1 VPLNL
6 PRKRLVAA
14 VAACVMLASGCSVL
28 RRDTLPSADTPPTLP
43 SKQIAIGNSD
53 DSAAQLDI
61 DAEQIGRSPFLFAAM
76 HQPSRERLPN
86 KPIRNLHISE
96 GALYD
101 SLRLMLDGTGIALSF
116 GGGQLQGARYQ
127 TTMISNL
134 DGTLP
139 DVMEKLSKAL
149 GFFYRLEGGVLYV
162 VQEEQFSLELPPI
175 LDDDSL
181 ASLTN
186 SLQFLG
192 AKDVYL
198 DRESRLLT
206 LKSNRVR
213 LDALRQY
220 IDHIRETRSML
231 IYDLSIFQ
239 VDLTDGSQTGVQWN
253 KFTHNSLPGGHP
265 LDLSL
270 TGGQSIT
277 SAAGNVAGAFGIGLV
292 YNTAKFSLDALLSF
306 LKTQGNVRTVSQ
318 PRIAFM
324 AGSKGKLRIGQST
337 RYVSKVGT
345 NTGTSLSQTTVETS
359 DLQTGLDMSLFGDL
373 HDGTV
378 YTKLSL
384 SLTNLIQFNRFT
396 ALGTD
401 LTLPQ
406 TADREYRSTVR
417 ALPGDTIL
425 LGGLIQERDSVAVS
439 GLPLADKAV
448 VLGNKNLEGSK
459 SELVLVLKAR
469 VVRFG
474 KKMLPPA
481 PPPGLLPPAPS
492 SVLPPAPD
500 RSAAVPPPAI
510 QAPPAIPAGSAGKQP
525 LPVPAVP
532 PAEKK

>member
-1 VPLNL
+1 M
-6 PRKRLVAA
+6 PRYDLIAA
-14 VAACVMLASGCSVL
+14 VAVCAMLSGGCSVL
-28 RRDTLPSADTPPTLP
+28 RRDTLAAADVAPALP
-43 SKQIAIGNSD
+43 VNQSVIGAATD
-53 DSAAQLDI
+53 GAAQFDV
-61 DAEQIGRSPFLFAAM
+61 DAEQLGRSPFLFVAM
-76 HQPSRERLPN
+76 AQPSRERLPER
-86 KPIRNLHISE
+86 PIRNLHISE
-96 GALYD
+96 GGLYD

-127 TTMISNL
+127 TTMINNL
-134 DGTLP
+134 DGSLP
-139 DVMEKLSKAL
+139 DVVEKLSKAL

-162 VQEEQFSLELPPI
+162 VQEEQFALELPPI

-186 SLQFLG
+186 TLQFLG
-192 AKDVYL
+192 AKDVFL
-198 DRESRLLT
+198 DRENRLLN
-206 LKSNRVR
+206 LKTNRSH

-220 IDHIRETRSML
+220 IDHVRATRSML
-231 IYDLSIFQ
+231 IYDLSIYQ
-239 VDLTDGSQTGVQWN
+239 VDLTDGSQAGIEWN
-253 KFTHNSLPGGHP
+253 KFKYQGKTGGNP
-265 LDLSL
+265 FDVSM
-270 TGGQSIT
+270 TGGQNVA
-277 SAAGNVAGAFGIGLV
+277 SAAGGAAGAFGIGLV

-324 AGSKGKLRIGQST
+324 SGSKGKLRIGQST

-345 NTGTSLSQTTVETS
+345 STNTSVSQTTVETS

-425 LGGLIQERDSVAVS
+425 LGGLIQERDATSVS
-439 GLPLADKAV
+439 GLPLSDKAV
-448 VLGNKNLEGSK
+448 VLGNKNLEGSR

-469 VVRFG
+469 VVNFN
-474 KKMLPPA
+474 KKLPPQSLRA
-481 PPPGLLPPAPS
+481 PG
-492 SVLPPAPD
+492 VLPPAGALSP
-500 RSAAVPPPAI
+500 PPPA
-510 QAPPAIPAGSAGKQP
+510 AAGTAMPMVRK
-525 LPVPAVP
+525 
-532 PAEKK
+532 